1 MAYPPVGRWLGA
13 EWGARDSARRPI
25 RRAASVG
32 VTERQRAT
40 ELRMPAQL
48 VHPESAVM
56 RGGDRRWLD
65 I

>member
-1 MAYPPVGRWLGA
+1 MAYPPVGRWLGV

-25 RRAASVG
+25 RRAAIVG
-32 VTERQRAT
+32 VTERQRVGAT

-56 RGGDRRWLD
+56 RGG
-65 I
+65 IASG